1 MDISTQVK
9 RLKWKPTKALRRD
22 PYRAL
27 VNGHTVGMKIHAID
41 VPMDARTFSHHYNPQ
56 NALCGTYVAV
66 SPTPYTENTAKLP
79 NACKRCAMRAL
90 TLYHTITDDEPIDA

>member
-1 MDISTQVK
+1 MIT

-22 PYRAL
+22 PDRAL
-27 VNGHTVGMKIHAID
+27 VNGHSTGYKVHAVD
-41 VPMDARTFSHHYNPQ
+41 VTMDHRTFGHHYNPQ

-66 SPTPYTENTAKLP
+66 SPTPYTEHTTTLP

-90 TLYHTITDDEPIDA
+90 TLYRTITDEESMDG